1 MNALVNLSYFETDTL
16 NTLFTRLNDLN
27 LNNQGLIFSK
37 IGTLSFFDFLTN
49 LTEDKFEK
57 FKELNLNIQAVYLP
71 IEKQYLELTTKESE
85 TFLTRLKELKVKT
98 ILIRPVFSA
107 SSRIELKKEL
117 IKLKW
122 LLRKFKVVFALKE
135 SSDQIALK
143 NLIDKKIKFQMYF
156 DPVYF
161 YLNNLGS
168 LGQFKIFFK
177 YISLLRLVDIDE
189 SGQGEFLNFG
199 IFAVCEMAK
208 QLKVHGR
215 QPVFILDSMSACF
228 FQTPE
233 KQKSLNKKSRNVQEL
248 QLLNEPSVNFI
259 TVLKS
264 EHQGILKLSAAIES

>member
-1 MNALVNLSYFETDTL
+1 MKALVNLSYFETDTL
-16 NTLFTRLNDLN
+16 NTLLTRLNDLN

-37 IGTLSFFDFLTN
+37 IGSLSFFDFLTN

-71 IEKQYLELTTKESE
+71 IEKEYAELTAKESE

-122 LLRKFKVVFALKE
+122 QLRKFKVVFALKE
-135 SSDQIALK
+135 SSDQIVLK

-168 LGQFKIFFK
+168 LGHFKIFFK

-189 SGQGEFLNFG
+189 SGKGEFLNFG
-199 IFAVCEMAK
+199 IFAVNEMAK

-215 QPVFILDSMSACF
+215 LPILVLDSMSACF
-228 FQTPE
+228 FETPE

-248 QLLNEPSVNFI
+248 QLLNEPSVNFL

-264 EHQGILKLSAAIES
+264 EFQAILKLSAAIES